1 MFKNLKFLMLAFVFM
16 FISLASV
23 SAEEWLYERMYLTS
37 HHVMNYS
44 NDRGAVGR
52 ANLHLIEDVDSG
64 SKEFV
69 YCADVDTGGYAGT
82 YSKSILNDGAY
93 NGNGKKMAA
102 ILSSSYP
109 YVSLEEMKALYFE
122 QTGNSIE
129 GLTYQEAI
137 YSTQAAIWTITNSNH
152 APYTFAYNMDD
163 SDMLDLTHSRIGLH
177 CDWSVTDPSAEG
189 YCYPNVQS
197 TYYETNEAIVNTR
210 VSAVVDWLL
219 SMDGSY
225 IDNSGSINANVVSQ
239 KFENIDGKNVA
250 NVSFKIETNNL
261 TNIESLSSISAV
273 VTDNYG
279 NDISVSNDGDVY
291 SFTASYDSSVKNVS
305 FNIQVNYYSSYSNGG
320 SNVYL
325 YESNG
330 QQDLIGVE
338 SWGNPLSTD
347 LSVHLNLTSG
357 DVEISKV
364 AVTGG
369 PELPGAKLTI
379 KDSDGNIVDS
389 WVSTDEVHVV
399 KGLSEGKYT
408 LTEEIAPEGYATA
421 STITFEIKD
430 GEVTSVE
437 MIDEVTKVLI
447 SKRDFTTEEEV
458 AGAKIQIKDSTGKVV
473 HEWVSSDEPHYIE
486 KLPVGKYTLIETVY
500 PEGYEDGMI
509 IDGILV
515 SEYEFEV
522 QDTGEIQKIDV
533 YNRAKTV
540 TTITDVPNTGINKS
554 IVFGMSVIVAGCGV
568 IVISRRKNA

>member
-1 MFKNLKFLMLAFVFM
+1 MHS
-16 FISLASV
+16 FIL
-23 SAEEWLYERMYLTS
+23 
-37 HHVMNYS
+37 
-44 NDRGAVGR
+44 
-52 ANLHLIEDVDSG
+52 
-64 SKEFV
+64 
-69 YCADVDTGGYAGT
+69 
-82 YSKSILNDGAY
+82 
-93 NGNGKKMAA
+93 
-102 ILSSSYP
+102 
-109 YVSLEEMKALYFE
+109 
-122 QTGNSIE
+122 
-129 GLTYQEAI
+129 
-137 YSTQAAIWTITNSNH
+137 
-152 APYTFAYNMDD
+152 
-163 SDMLDLTHSRIGLH
+163 
-177 CDWSVTDPSAEG
+177 
-189 YCYPNVQS
+189 
-197 TYYETNEAIVNTR
+197 
-210 VSAVVDWLL
+210 
-219 SMDGSY
+219 
-225 IDNSGSINANVVSQ
+225 
-239 KFENIDGKNVA
+239 
-250 NVSFKIETNNL
+250 
-261 TNIESLSSISAV
+261 
-273 VTDNYG
+273 
-279 NDISVSNDGDVY
+279 
-291 SFTASYDSSVKNVS
+291 
-305 FNIQVNYYSSYSNGG
+305 
-320 SNVYL
+320 
-325 YESNG
+325 
-330 QQDLIGVE
+330 
-338 SWGNPLSTD
+338 
-347 LSVHLNLTSG
+347 LNLTSG

>member
-1 MFKNLKFLMLAFVFM
+1 MYKNFKFLMFTFVFM
-16 FISLASV
+16 FISLTSV

-52 ANLHLIEDVDSG
+52 ANLHVIEDVDSG

-82 YSKSILNDGAY
+82 YSKSILSSGAY
-93 NGNGKKMAA
+93 NGNGRRMAA

-109 YVSLEEMKALYFE
+109 YVSLEEMKSLYYE

-177 CDWSVTDPSAEG
+177 CDWSVTDPNAEG
-189 YCYPNVQS
+189 YCYPNIQS
-197 TYYETNEAIVNTR
+197 TYYETNESIVNTR

-219 SMDGSY
+219 SLNGSLV
-225 IDNSGSINANVVSQ
+225 DDSSNVSASVVS
-239 KFENIDGKNVA
+239 KKYETINGKNIA
-250 NVSFKIETNNL
+250 SVSFKVEANGFVVNPS
-261 TNIESLSSISAV
+261 NV
-273 VTDNYG
+273 HVNVTDQNG
-279 NDISVSNDGDVY
+279 NNVYVEYSDGIY
-291 SFTASYDSSVKNVS
+291 SFVSEYDVTVKNVKFS
-305 FNIQVNYYSSYSNGG
+305 INVSYYGNSADA
-320 SNVYL
+320 YL
-325 YESNG
+325 YESSGN
-330 QQDLIGVE
+330 QDLIGVSISE
-338 SWGNPLSTD
+338 KNLGTD
-347 LSVHLNLTSG
+347 LSLDMSITGG

-379 KDSDGNIVDS
+379 KDSDGNVVDS

-430 GEVTSVE
+430 GEVTSVQ
-437 MIDEVTKVLI
+437 MVDEVTKVLI

-458 AGAKIQIKDSTGKVV
+458 VGAKIQIKDSTGKVV

-500 PEGYEDGMI
+500 PEGYEEGMI

-515 SEYEFEV
+515 TEYEFEV

-540 TTITDVPNTGINKS
+540 TTITDVPSTGIHNSMVLGIS
-554 IVFGMSVIVAGCGV
+554 IIVVGCGV
-568 IVISRRKNA
+568 IVISKRKNA